1 MILVFGGTTEGRKA
15 AEVLEEA
22 GSPYFYSTKTG
33 EQDLT
38 LQHGRRIDGALDA
51 EAMQAFCRA
60 RDIRLIVDAAHPF
73 AARLHQTIFNVAADN
88 AYLNMRFPTT
98 EMNNNRGIVDNQ
110 GGSQPV
116 QGDNPTL
123 RDGVTD

>member
-51 EAMQAFCRA
+51 EAELVCQ
-60 RDIRLIVDAAHPF
+60 RDL
-73 AARLHQTIFNVAADN
+73 ARLNVAEYSDHD
-88 AYLNMRFPTT
+88 
-98 EMNNNRGIVDNQ
+98 EDEK
-110 GGSQPV
+110 
-116 QGDNPTL
+116 
-123 RDGVTD
+123 